1 MTTRTSHQPDNE
13 TDETDETRTL
23 AAGRLI
29 ALVDAAIP
37 IALTLLALDLPVP
50 AGDTTGAMLRSVSAH
65 GKEYLAFA
73 LSFAV
78 IAAHW
83 RAHHEIFRHVR
94 SLNSRLTRLTLA
106 WLFMQVL
113 MPFATRVITADG
125 AFPPRFSLYAI
136 VQVLASASF
145 ALIIREIRRAHLHH
159 TDVPPRVLSESLV
172 RSICLAAVFG
182 ASVPISFLT
191 MSSDA
196 YLCWL
201 AAPVV
206 LAVAR
211 RIQGR
216 AVRWRTGSPGRT
228 SRAVYAYGAAA
239 TRTSVRPSRP
249 RSGRTLTRQ
258 TPAADL

>member
-1 MTTRTSHQPDNE
+1 MATHASHKPDDGTGE
-13 TDETDETRTL
+13 ARAL
-23 AAGRLI
+23 AAERLI
-29 ALVDAAIP
+29 ALVDAAIA

-50 AGDTTGAMLRSVSAH
+50 AGDTTGAMLSSVSAH

-73 LSFAV
+73 LSFVV

-83 RAHHEIFRHVR
+83 RAHHEVFRYVC
-94 SLNSRLTRLTLA
+94 SLNGRLTSLTLA

-125 AFPPRFSLYAI
+125 AFPPRFSLYAL

-145 ALIIREIRRAHLHH
+145 ALIIREIRRAHLYR
-159 TDVPPRVLSESLV
+159 TDVPPRVFAETLV

-182 ASVPISFLT
+182 VSVPVSFLT

-201 AAPVV
+201 AAPIV

-216 AVRWRTGSPGRT
+216 A
-228 SRAVYAYGAAA
+228 
-239 TRTSVRPSRP
+239 PSD
-249 RSGRTLTRQ
+249 S
-258 TPAADL
+258 

>member
-1 MTTRTSHQPDNE
+1 MATHTSHQPD
-13 TDETDETRTL
+13 DETGEARAL
-23 AAGRLI
+23 SAERLTAFI
-29 ALVDAAIP
+29 DAAVA

-50 AGDTTGAMLRSVSAH
+50 AGDTTGAVLRSVSAH

-73 LSFAV
+73 LSFVV

-94 SLNSRLTRLTLA
+94 ALNSRLTSLTLA

-145 ALIIREIRRAHLHH
+145 ALIIREIRRAHLYR
-159 TDVPPRVLSESLV
+159 TDVPPRVFAENLV

-182 ASVPISFLT
+182 ASVPLSFLT
-191 MSSDA
+191 TSSGA

-201 AAPVV
+201 AAPIA

-211 RIQGR
+211 RVQGR
-216 AVRWRTGSPGRT
+216 APSGS
-228 SRAVYAYGAAA
+228 
-239 TRTSVRPSRP
+239 
-249 RSGRTLTRQ
+249 
-258 TPAADL
+258 

>member
-1 MTTRTSHQPDNE
+1 MTTHGSHTPGAE
-13 TDETDETRTL
+13 TEEVRAV
-23 AAGRLI
+23 AAERLT
-29 ALVDAAIP
+29 AFVDAAIA
-37 IALTLLALDLPVP
+37 IALTLLALDLPIP
-50 AGDTTGAMLRSVSAH
+50 AGDTTDAMLSSVSDH

-73 LSFAV
+73 LSFVV

-83 RAHHEIFRHVR
+83 RAHHEIFRYVR
-94 SLNSRLTRLTLA
+94 SLSSRLTSLTLA

-145 ALIIREIRRAHLHH
+145 ALIIREIRREHLGR
-159 TDVPPRVLSESLV
+159 TDVPPRMFARSRV

-182 ASVPISFLT
+182 VSVPVSFLT
-191 MSSDA
+191 TTTGA

-201 AAPVV
+201 ATPIV
-206 LAVAR
+206 LAVAH

-216 AVRWRTGSPGRT
+216 A
-228 SRAVYAYGAAA
+228 
-239 TRTSVRPSRP
+239 PS
-249 RSGRTLTRQ
+249 G
-258 TPAADL
+258 D